1 MTIILSPEDSLRWQ
15 EGGWS
20 AWRVEETV
28 YEEVQR
34 RFMKKYSG
42 GTFAKPLQCSMALN
56 WPCCFGLIGRA

>member
-34 RFMKKYSG
+34 RHIREAIAVLDGAELAVLFWIDREG
-42 GTFAKPLQCSMALN
+42 VRL
-56 WPCCFGLIGRA
+56 